1 LEKRR
6 KERDEIATYRVK
18 YRGFQ
23 VRFFSI
29 LTFFSEWIRSI
40 DGTLSFSSTFQNSFS
55 LYSKNPF
62 CILSELPDSQDSES
76 QPTPFNLHKAKKRVE
91 NFKKREAKNPRKLI
105 KPREAVRVLNQ
116 ETNSII
122 EEKERAIG
130 PDNLKKLKDL
140 RKSFYLQRTVILS
153 SLDRLIQPEFARF
166 GFGDHF
172 REAIKAVD
180 LVLIEVRSKV

>member
-1 LEKRR
+1 LQSLRPSLPAIR
-6 KERDEIATYRVK
+6 THWQSLCQWLPLPLAAIRTQSLWPPLPIA
-18 YRGFQ
+18 
-23 VRFFSI
+23 
-29 LTFFSEWIRSI
+29 
-40 DGTLSFSSTFQNSFS
+40 N
-55 LYSKNPF
+55 
-62 CILSELPDSQDSES
+62 SES

-91 NFKKREAKNPRKLI
+91 NFKKREAKNPRELI

-140 RKSFYLQRTVILS
+140 RKSFYLRRTVILS